1 MRISDWSSDV
11 CSSDLLVENQHLR
24 IVQDRLGQA
33 DATLE
38 ALGQRLDGL
47 PQHVLQLHLGDR
59 GFDPLALVRTTEA
72 ADFSDELEKT
82 AHRHVAVA
90 GRAFGQI
97 TDLPLG
103 LQGLG
108 ANRSEEHTSE
118 LQSLMRISY
127 AVFC

>member
-1 MRISDWSSDV
+1 MD
-11 CSSDLLVENQHLR
+11 C
-24 IVQDRLGQA
+24 
-33 DATLE
+33 
-38 ALGQRLDGL
+38 
-47 PQHVLQLHLGDR
+47 
-59 GFDPLALVRTTEA
+59 RTTEA

-108 ANRSEEHTSE
+108 ANVVAEDARRARRRREKAGQHLHSGGLAGTIRAEKSQHLAALDLE
-118 LQSLMRISY
+118 
-127 AVFC
+127 